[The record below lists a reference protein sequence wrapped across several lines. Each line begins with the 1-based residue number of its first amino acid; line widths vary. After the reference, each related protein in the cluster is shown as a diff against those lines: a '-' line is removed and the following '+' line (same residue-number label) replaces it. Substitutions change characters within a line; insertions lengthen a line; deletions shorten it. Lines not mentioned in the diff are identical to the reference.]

1 MFSAYILEV
10 DFKNFII
17 FNLFY
22 LVSVSGP
29 MFAREIPA

>member
-10 DFKNFII
+10 NVKNFMI

-29 MFAREIPA
+29 MFLQEIPA